1 MSLSAERIDPRVR
14 RTRELLVKAFAE
26 LLGEKSFDD
35 ITINDV
41 TERATV
47 NRATFYA
54 HFRDKYAILNQ
65 TMYAWFMTQLQSKL
79 PEDAG
84 LDPKGV
90 RSLVLAVCGFLTDVS
105 GRCRRVEGQFEPLAE
120 TQTKKVLGE
129 ILLGWLRE
137 RAGADAPVSGKGAGH
152 GKASGDGRGTGYAKR
167 STGGKGRSDGAE
179 AALEMRATV
188 ASWAIYGAVLQWS
201 RAKDR
206 AAAEAFADDLL
217 PLVLAGLEG

>member
-35 ITINDV
+35 ITVNDI

-54 HFRDKYAILNQ
+54 HFRDKYAILDQ

-79 PEDAG
+79 PPDAA
-84 LDPKGV
+84 LNPKSV
-90 RSLVLAVCGFLTDVS
+90 RSLVLAVTGFLTDVS
-105 GRCRRVEGQFEPLAE
+105 GKCRRVEGQFEPLAE

-129 ILLGWLRE
+129 IILGWLRE
-137 RAGADAPVSGKGAGH
+137 RSDASASVIGKGSGH
-152 GKASGDGRGTGYAKR
+152 GKGPGSGRVSGRGKSLVNGV
-167 STGGKGRSDGAE
+167 D

-206 AAAEAFADDLL
+206 APAEAFADDLL

>member
-35 ITINDV
+35 ITINDI

-54 HFRDKYAILNQ
+54 HFRDKYAILDQ
-65 TMYAWFMTQLQSKL
+65 MMYAWFMTQLQGKL
-79 PEDAG
+79 PEDAA
-84 LDPKGV
+84 LNPTSV

-105 GRCRRVEGQFEPLAE
+105 GKCRRIEGQFEPLAE

-129 ILLGWLRE
+129 IILGWLRA
-137 RAGADAPVSGKGAGH
+137 RSNGSAPADGGNGSA
-152 GKASGDGRGTGYAKR
+152 RGNGVVRDADT
-167 STGGKGRSDGAE
+167 T
-179 AALEMRATV
+179 LEMRATV

-206 AAAEAFADDLL
+206 GPAEAFADDLL
-217 PLVLAGLEG
+217 PLVLAGLGG

>member
-35 ITINDV
+35 ITVNDI

-54 HFRDKYAILNQ
+54 HFRDKYAMLDQ

-84 LDPKGV
+84 LNPKGV

-137 RAGADAPVSGKGAGH
+137 RAAADAPVSGKGAGH
-152 GKASGDGRGTGYAKR
+152 GKGSGH
-167 STGGKGRSDGAE
+167 GKSPMNGAD

-188 ASWAIYGAVLQWS
+188 ASWAIYGAVLHWS

-206 AAAEAFADDLL
+206 AAADSFADDLL